1 MVKLSRKKS
10 AEPEEEKSYTLVP
23 NSVLGHAT
31 ISDRAYRLLCTLIH
45 LKGNE
50 THDDDDFEGGNV
62 VSFTRPDFEAFAKTL
77 NSSVRVLNATIRE
90 AVDAGLLKVERVGNE
105 VTLSRGPAL

>member
-1 MVKLSRKKS
+1 MPKAKQKAV
-10 AEPEEEKSYTLVP
+10 EPEEEKTYTLVP
-23 NSVLGHAT
+23 NSVPGHAI
-31 ISDRAYRLLCTLIH
+31 ISDRSYRLLGGLIH
-45 LKGNE
+45 RKGSE
-50 THDDDDFEGGNV
+50 THDEDDFEGSNV
-62 VSFTRPDFEAFAKTL
+62 VSFTRPDYEGFAETL